1 MNIISYEKRALRVFA
16 KNCREVFEVGVWE
29 PSNGREPEMS
39 RLLPITD
46 TLLHTAPT
54 YLWKHRNILTSD
66 SLPLAANF
74 YICCQHLPLN
84 AATAAAAILF
94 SFELFSA
101 ASTFGRWQR
110 RFWDNWPILWITTPS
125 TGSRP
130 FIAVSPF
137 EAVLL
142 LVVVDL
148 VVVLVVVIMVV
159 VIQMRIKSGREQW
172 WCLFPGTD
180 WSAAFPFFSSLAVF
194 VVTCSCSKYNAVR
207 NRDKTL
213 KNYIYSS
220 EYYSHFCSN
229 IYKEMSVTH
238 IQCWFLTCVATY
250 RLFWCSQCAYV
261 ADYPGLHIAT
271 NQMCWTSW

>member
-1 MNIISYEKRALRVFA
+1 MRWEFESPPMGGSQRCQDCCQSLTLCCTQHPPTCENIETFWHQTRSHSPPISTFA
-16 KNCREVFEVGVWE
+16 AN
-29 PSNGREPEMS
+29 
-39 RLLPITD
+39 
-46 TLLHTAPT
+46 
-54 YLWKHRNILTSD
+54 TSL
-66 SLPLAANF
+66 SMLPLLLLSSSLFNF
-74 YICCQHLPLN
+74 
-84 AATAAAAILF
+84 
-94 SFELFSA
+94 S

-180 WSAAFPFFSSLAVF
+180 WSAAFPFFSSLPVF
-194 VVTCSCSKYNAVR
+194 VVTCSCSK
-207 NRDKTL
+207 
-213 KNYIYSS
+213 
-220 EYYSHFCSN
+220 
-229 IYKEMSVTH
+229 
-238 IQCWFLTCVATY
+238 
-250 RLFWCSQCAYV
+250 
-261 ADYPGLHIAT
+261 
-271 NQMCWTSW
+271 

>member
-1 MNIISYEKRALRVFA
+1 MRWEFESPPMGGSQRCQDWCQSLTLCCTQHPPTCENIETFWHQTRSHSPPISTFA
-16 KNCREVFEVGVWE
+16 AN
-29 PSNGREPEMS
+29 
-39 RLLPITD
+39 
-46 TLLHTAPT
+46 
-54 YLWKHRNILTSD
+54 TSL
-66 SLPLAANF
+66 SMLPLLLAA
-74 YICCQHLPLN
+74 CCYPL
-84 AATAAAAILF
+84 LF
-94 SFELFSA
+94 W
-101 ASTFGRWQR
+101 TFQR
-110 RFWDNWPILWITTPS
+110 RFDFWEVAAPFLGQLAHFMNHNTLYRLPPLHCCQPIWGCATAGGGGL
-125 TGSRP
+125 GGGVGGGDDGGDRLD
-130 FIAVSPF
+130 
-137 EAVLL
+137 EN
-142 LVVVDL
+142 
-148 VVVLVVVIMVV
+148 
-159 VIQMRIKSGREQW
+159 KSGREQW

-180 WSAAFPFFSSLAVF
+180 WSAAFPFFSSLPVF
-194 VVTCSCSKYNAVR
+194 VVTCSCSKYNADR